1 MVCCVKVVAW
11 FRVEFN
17 GQTASLE
24 RGFLLAKW
32 RIKHG
37 YVSWN
42 ASSADEAIQVK
53 CVDGKSI
60 AENITLRLTV
70 SVVAL

>member
-37 YVSWN
+37 YFSWK
-42 ASSADEAIQVK
+42 ATSAGEAIQSG
-53 CVDGKSI
+53 CVDGKPI
-60 AENITLRLTV
+60 VEKYRTV